1 MKKVFI
7 TLFCLTISVAAVN
20 AQNNQKTVSTSA
32 APNMANPQAVSTSNQ
47 PQQVAPQP
55 QQAAPAVPVVNPN
68 AGKFKFE
75 EETHDFGT
83 VPEGP
88 LAEYDF
94 EFKNVGKEPIVITE
108 AHGSCGC
115 TVPTWPHEPI
125 LPKQKAK
132 IHVSYNTNGRQG
144 MINKDVTI
152 TSNAQQSPMRLHIT
166 GTVTPKPAEKTPAA
180 TTPPPPPP
188 GK

>member
-7 TLFCLTISVAAVN
+7 TLFCLAISAAAVN
-20 AQNNQKTVSTSA
+20 AQNNPAT
-32 APNMANPQAVSTSNQ
+32 P
-47 PQQVAPQP
+47 APQP
-55 QQAAPAVPVVNPN
+55 QHPVAPAPQGPAATAPAAPAPPDEN

-88 LAEYDF
+88 LAECDF
-94 EFKNVGKEPIVITE
+94 EFKNVGKEPIVIKE

-125 LPKQKAK
+125 LPKEKAV
-132 IHVSYNTNGRQG
+132 IHVAYTTNGRPG
-144 MINKDVTI
+144 PIMKEVTI
-152 TSNAQQSPMRLHIT
+152 NSNAKQQPMVLHIR
-166 GTVTPKPAEKTPAA
+166 GTVKPKPAAPTPAP
-180 TTPPPPPP
+180 TPAP